1 MDRVMFDKTMLL
13 EEKGAPTW
21 QRRCIECEP
30 ATLKVLSQKVR
41 ENNGHKLWCR
51 WCKKYLPHSDF
62 AAPNLKRTG
71 QDRHTC
77 KACDDE
83 HLFPPCSKC
92 GKKPEKRLRYDVN
105 KRYGQYICDPCRYP
119 PCETPGCNAPRPKS
133 GKTDVT
139 AIPQWWCPSCRP
151 SKDEHLF
158 PPCSRCGKKPE
169 KQLRYDVE
177 KRHGQYICDPCR
189 YPPCETPG
197 CNAPRPKG
205 GTTDVT
211 AIPQWWCPSCRS
223 SRCACCNEPRVTGG
237 RPSQGPWYCENCQKC
252 DQCDKWKRKT
262 EFAIRANRI
271 ASSTCPECEH
281 PTCTACGA
289 KATGRAIRR
298 DAKLR
303 VGDALV
309 WYCATQKCQAE
320 KQALKKRSAT

>member
-1 MDRVMFDKTMLL
+1 MFDKTMLL

-119 PCETPGCNAPRPKS
+119 PCETPGC
-133 GKTDVT
+133 
-139 AIPQWWCPSCRP
+139 
-151 SKDEHLF
+151 H
-158 PPCSRCGKKPE
+158 
-169 KQLRYDVE
+169 
-177 KRHGQYICDPCR
+177 
-189 YPPCETPG
+189 
-197 CNAPRPKG
+197 APRPKG